1 MANILVIDD
10 EKMIYDLMARV
21 MMRMGHIVKSATTLE
36 NGLKI
41 AESED
46 FDVIFL
52 DVQLPDGNGL
62 LELPVLQ
69 NLPSMPEVIIITGF
83 ASSAGAEQAI
93 SSNAWDYIQK
103 PVSVKAITE
112 SVHHAMQYRAGRQM
126 SRPRQTLKR
135 DGIVGNSPKIKACL
149 DLVQRAAGSHANI
162 LITGETGTGKELFA
176 RAIHNNSPRA
186 DRNFVVID
194 CGSLPESLIE
204 SLLLGHAK
212 GAFTGADKAEEG
224 LIKQAD
230 GGTLFLDEVGELTP
244 SMQKVFLR
252 VLQERSYYPIGGTN
266 ETKSDF
272 RLVAASNRNLKKMAE
287 LVQFREDL
295 LFRICSVTIN
305 IPPLT
310 QRRDDVQELALYYLR
325 HFCESQKIKQKTI
338 SSDLFEVL
346 KTYSWPGNVRELF
359 SALEATLANA
369 LHDSTLFAKHLPKS
383 IRIEVARASLDLDFR
398 NTETDDLAVSAQES
412 LPTWQR
418 FRKAHIASGEKRYLQ
433 EKVKKCGGNVL
444 KASHLSGLSR
454 PHLYGLLRKYS
465 ISA

>member
-1 MANILVIDD
+1 
-10 EKMIYDLMARV
+10 MIYDLMARV

-433 EKVKKCGGNVL
+433 ELVKKCGGNVL